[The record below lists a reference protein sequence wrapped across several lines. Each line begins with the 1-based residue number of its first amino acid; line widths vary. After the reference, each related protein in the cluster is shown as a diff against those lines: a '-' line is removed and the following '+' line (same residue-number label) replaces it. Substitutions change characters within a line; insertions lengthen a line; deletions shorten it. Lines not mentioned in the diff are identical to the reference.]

1 MEVKT
6 KKKEFD
12 CIQFK
17 KTLQETMWK
26 KSKADNLDE
35 YVAWLKSETS
45 KIAQTRSD
53 NRI

>member
-12 CIQFK
+12 CLQFK

-26 KSKADNLDE
+26 KSKAANLEE
-35 YVAWLKSETS
+35 YVVWLKKETS
-45 KIAQTRSD
+45 KIAQERNSK
-53 NRI
+53 I